1 LKHRE
6 YNIVIYKMYKD
17 MALSTY
23 ICLKKVMWAGH
34 VVKMEEHR
42 IQKKVLG
49 SCSGKGRSVG
59 RPRNR
64 REDVIQKDGSGRLQ
78 QEIRRSGGRKLG
90 MP

>member
-1 LKHRE
+1 
-6 YNIVIYKMYKD
+6 VIYKIYKG

-34 VVKMEEHR
+34 FVKMEEHR
-42 IQKKVLG
+42 IPKKVLG
-49 SCSGKGRSVG
+49 SSGRGRPVG

-90 MP
+90 RP